1 MVVITL
7 TFQAHKYNTNS
18 ANSHL
23 STHQNL
29 CQKNSK
35 FVSVKIRGMIKEILE
50 KYWGYNSFRPM
61 QEQIINSALSGKDT
75 LALMPTGGGKSICF
89 QVPAMAREGMCLVV
103 SPLIAL
109 IKDQVQ
115 NLQEKGIKALAVYSG
130 MTYTQIDTALD
141 NAIYGDFKFLYVSPE
156 RLHTPM
162 FKERVKKM
170 DINFLVVDEAHC
182 ISQWGY
188 DFRPAYLEIKE
199 IKQIIGEVP
208 VIALT
213 ATATK
218 SVAEDIMR
226 ILDFREPNVISS
238 GFERENL
245 SYVVRNVDDKFG
257 NMLKVCNGVQ
267 GCGIVYVRERKRC
280 EEISSFLRQN
290 GITAD
295 FYHAGLGK
303 DLRNHKQDAWKKD
316 EIRVMVATNAFGMGI
331 DKPDVRFVVHYDLPD
346 SLEAYFQEAGRAGRD
361 GKRAYATLLWNNTDV
376 SRLRQIHTISYPD
389 IEYMKQ
395 VYQKV
400 FIYLNIPYEEGKDSV
415 SKFNLI
421 EFSKRFSL
429 NSVSTYYAI
438 KYLEQEGYWELTDEI
453 DNPSKIMFTVGRD
466 ELYKVQIDNPALD
479 KFIKSILR
487 IYTALFSRIT
497 TIDEEYIAR
506 VTMDSV
512 VGVKEKLIRL
522 SRMHIIKYIPRV
534 RTPLI
539 IMHTERLVDSNLY
552 ISPKRYE
559 ERKGLFQKRIESI
572 ISYVKESSECR
583 SKLLID
589 YFGQEVKGDCGI
601 CDVCLKRKKLQSGEE
616 GRKDAQKR
624 ILQLLETNGRQ
635 MKISQLET
643 TVGDEYPFYLKVLR
657 ELIDNCLVVNQ
668 GEIIRI
674 P

>member
-1 MVVITL
+1 
-7 TFQAHKYNTNS
+7 
-18 ANSHL
+18 
-23 STHQNL
+23 
-29 CQKNSK
+29 
-35 FVSVKIRGMIKEILE
+35 MIKEILE
-50 KYWGYNSFRPM
+50 KYWGYSSFRPM
-61 QEQIINSALSGKDT
+61 QEQIINSALAGKDT

-89 QVPAMAREGMCLVV
+89 QVPAMAHEGMCLVV

-130 MTYTQIDTALD
+130 MTYTQIDATLD

-162 FKERVKKM
+162 FMERVKKM
-170 DINFLVVDEAHC
+170 NINYLVVDEAHC

-199 IKQIIGEVP
+199 IKQLIGDVP
-208 VIALT
+208 TIALT

-226 ILDFREPNVISS
+226 VLEFQEPNIISS
-238 GFERENL
+238 GFERANL

-257 NMLKVCNGVQ
+257 NMLKICNGVP

-295 FYHAGLGK
+295 FYHAGLSK
-303 DLRNHKQDAWKKD
+303 ELRNHKQDAWKKD

-361 GKRAYATLLWNNTDV
+361 GKRAYATLLWNTTDV
-376 SRLRQIHTISYPD
+376 SRLRQIHTISYPEID
-389 IEYMKQ
+389 YIKEI
-395 VYQKV
+395 YQKV

-421 EFSKRFSL
+421 EFSKRFSV
-429 NSVSTYYAI
+429 NSVSAYYAI

-497 TIDEEYIAR
+497 PIDEEYIAR

-512 VGVKEKLIRL
+512 AGVKEKLIQL
-522 SRMHIIKYIPRV
+522 SRLHIIKYIPRV

-539 IMHTERLVDSNLY
+539 IMHTERLVESNLF
-552 ISPKRYE
+552 ISKKRYE
-559 ERKGLFQKRIESI
+559 ERKGMFQKRIESI
-572 ISYVKESSECR
+572 ISYVKETGECR
-583 SKLLID
+583 SRLLID

-616 GRKDAQKR
+616 GRRDAQKR
-624 ILQLLETNGRQ
+624 ILSLLESNSGE

-643 TVGDEYPFYLKVLR
+643 AVGDEYPFYLKVLR
-657 ELIDNCLVVNQ
+657 ELIDNGLVVNH